1 MAKEI
6 IIKCKWFS
14 GTVTGGGVLIQ
25 NGKSGL
31 VGRAGGGQKE
41 RSHSSP
47 TWISILFFSICM
59 GGLLSDTRYL
69 RWWALRQAPGIHWA
83 SQPWGWGALG
93 RERAVPGS
101 SSCVGLEQTAGHT
114 RCVVLCCVRGGR
126 PHSGLQCAGGSRGAR
141 WGPWCSGGAR
151 CFLGTQMLPL
161 RAAKWKHRL
170 VTLFWFPSC
179 RVLISPKF
187 WGEALL

>member
-69 RWWALRQAPGIHWA
+69 RWWALRQAPGIPWA
-83 SQPWGWGALG
+83 SQPSGRGGVVLWAGKGLCRAPRPALG
-93 RERAVPGS
+93 WSKPRVTHAVSFCAVCGVAGS
-101 SSCVGLEQTAGHT
+101 TLACSVQMEAEGH
-114 RCVVLCCVRGGR
+114 GED
-126 PHSGLQCAGGSRGAR
+126 
-141 WGPWCSGGAR
+141 
-151 CFLGTQMLPL
+151 LGTQEMLSVF
-161 RAAKWKHRL
+161 WVHRCCL
-170 VTLFWFPSC
+170 SGLPSGST
-179 RVLISPKF
+179 V
-187 WGEALL
+187 W

>member
-6 IIKCKWFS
+6 ITKCKWFS

-83 SQPWGWGALG
+83 SQPWGGGCFGQGEGCAGLLVLRWAGANRGSHTLCRSVLCAGWQAALWPAMCRWKQRGPVGTLVLG
-93 RERAVPGS
+93 RCSVFSGYTDAASQGCQVEAPSGDLVLVPFLPCPHQS
-101 SSCVGLEQTAGHT
+101 Q
-114 RCVVLCCVRGGR
+114 VLG
-126 PHSGLQCAGGSRGAR
+126 
-141 WGPWCSGGAR
+141 
-151 CFLGTQMLPL
+151 
-161 RAAKWKHRL
+161 
-170 VTLFWFPSC
+170 
-179 RVLISPKF
+179 
-187 WGEALL
+187 